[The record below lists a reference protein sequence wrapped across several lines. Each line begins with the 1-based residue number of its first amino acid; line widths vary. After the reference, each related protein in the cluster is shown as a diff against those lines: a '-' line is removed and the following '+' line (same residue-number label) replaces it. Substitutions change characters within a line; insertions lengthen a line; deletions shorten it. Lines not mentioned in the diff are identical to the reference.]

1 MEIVICLAI
10 KLEFKKKL
18 NKKFQTMNKYIK
30 FSAIFVVVKKY
41 TVRELIRY
49 LH

>member
-1 MEIVICLAI
+1 MEIVICLAT

-18 NKKFQTMNKYIK
+18 NKKFQMNKYIK

-49 LH
+49 LY